1 MSFVFFN
8 YYYFMIVDIAIDII
22 AKKNLFETREWTI
35 IKKTKTERNNIRDRL
50 LVSVKRIRWKST
62 GWNQRSTTIVYLSSD
77 MFLVSVETGTREE
90 ENDEMKVDFGVSRT
104 FRREI
109 TTW

>member
-35 IKKTKTERNNIRDRL
+35 I
-50 LVSVKRIRWKST
+50 
-62 GWNQRSTTIVYLSSD
+62 
-77 MFLVSVETGTREE
+77 
-90 ENDEMKVDFGVSRT
+90 
-104 FRREI
+104 
-109 TTW
+109 